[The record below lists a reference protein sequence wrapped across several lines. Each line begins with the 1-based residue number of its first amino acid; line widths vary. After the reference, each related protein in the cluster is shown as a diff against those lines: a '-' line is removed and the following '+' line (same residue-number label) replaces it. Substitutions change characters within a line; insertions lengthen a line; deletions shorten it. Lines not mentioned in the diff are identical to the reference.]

1 MYLTFWQRIK
11 LKCKFTKELTLHIEW
26 MCLIVIYYCFT
37 AYFQYCS
44 SFVVVGSHDS
54 QSGLYVTGRPGKHDT
69 ESHFAK

>member
-54 QSGLYVTGRPGKHDT
+54 
-69 ESHFAK
+69 